1 MLICTAK
8 KTMPSKRYKNGFE
21 SRNGE
26 EAISL
31 EEAMTA
37 LAGFPKVKFDESV
50 EMAIRLGVD
59 PKHSD
64 QMVRGTITLPH
75 GSGKQVR
82 VVAFVADGP
91 VADAARAAGADH
103 VGLDELIKKVEGGW
117 TDFDKAVATP
127 EAMKSGVAKL
137 GRYLGPRNLMPTP
150 KSGTVTEDLGKAVTE
165 VKGGRVEFKVD
176 KTSNLH
182 VLIGKRSFAGEALLE
197 NANAVVEAV
206 VKAKPVTTKGTYI
219 LSASL
224 SASMSPSVKLDLKEL
239 STLS

>member
-1 MLICTAK
+1 
-8 KTMPSKRYKNGFE
+8 MPSKRYKNGFE

-26 EAISL
+26 ERIPL
-31 EEAMTA
+31 KEALAA

-50 EMAIRLGVD
+50 ELAFRLGVD

-64 QMVRGTITLPH
+64 QMVRGTVSLPH

-91 VADAARAAGADH
+91 VADAAREAGADH
-103 VGLDELIKKVEGGW
+103 VGLEELIKKVEGGW

-182 VLIGKRSFAGEALLE
+182 VLIGKRSFSGEQLFD
-197 NANAVVEAV
+197 NASVVVDAVL
-206 VKAKPVTTKGTYI
+206 KAKPDAAKGIYVLNASI
-219 LSASL
+219 SAT
-224 SASMSPSVKLDLKEL
+224 MSPSVKLDLKGMA
-239 STLS
+239 TLS

>member
-1 MLICTAK
+1 
-8 KTMPSKRYKNGFE
+8 MPSKRYKNGFE

-26 EAISL
+26 ERVSL
-31 EEAMTA
+31 KEALAA

-50 EMAIRLGVD
+50 ELAFRLGVD

-64 QMVRGTITLPH
+64 QMVRGTVTLPH

-91 VADAARAAGADH
+91 VADAAREAGADH
-103 VGLDELIKKVEGGW
+103 VGLEDLIKKVEGGW

-182 VLIGKRSFAGEALLE
+182 VLIGKRSFSGEQLLD
-197 NANAVVEAV
+197 NASAVVDAV
-206 VKAKPVTTKGTYI
+206 LKAKPDAAKGTYVLNAAI
-219 LSASL
+219 SAT
-224 SASMSPSVKLDLKEL
+224 MSPSVKLDLKEL
-239 STLS
+239 APLD